1 MQPLGLRV
9 PIVNRPLGSGIDQEG
24 FAGAVSESPADLN
37 RPCSRAKPRCFK
49 IDKRQALMRGLSGRQ
64 GRSPI
69 IGASAPSPI
78 DAGLRIFFEV
88 DDAAVI
94 FARIGRPANFINR
107 SAQIVRLTAGEPIK
121 CNGGANDDQSGH
133 YACSRAHPGPFLPF
147 TAARLTAEQES
158 LPPAGPSVQ
167 SRAAAQAAAHRFSA
181 SDGRAPPQIV
191 TLRPPLSGQ
200 KAAALAQY
208 DYSAVNARLDPKAR
222 QAQSP
227 ANKTHRLNK
236 VELAISSSANPA
248 LAPVDSGARGFAAA
262 VASLRQLCED
272 DLELVNKAIVGAM
285 HSQTPM
291 IGDIAG
297 HLINAGGK
305 RLRPILTLSAA
316 RLFGFSGEEHIKLA
330 AAVELIHGA
339 TLLHDDV
346 VDASSLRRGASTANM
361 IWGNKE
367 SVLVGD
373 FLFSQAFELMVSAG
387 SLRVLQILSRAAGVI
402 AEGEV
407 LQLATQKNLE
417 ATFEM
422 YLAVVESKTAALFA
436 AAAQAGA
443 VIAGADHRGEEA
455 MRSFGR
461 NLGIAYQLVDDAL
474 DYSGREKALGKSV
487 GDDFREGKMTLP
499 VVYALDRATLADRD
513 FWRRTIADG
522 DQRPEDFET
531 ARRLIISTR
540 ALEDTFA
547 CARRYAARA
556 VEDLSRAP
564 ANDYSVALGDL
575 AAISASRIS

>member
-1 MQPLGLRV
+1 M
-9 PIVNRPLGSGIDQEG
+9 D
-24 FAGAVSESPADLN
+24 F
-37 RPCSRAKPRCFK
+37 
-49 IDKRQALMRGLSGRQ
+49 
-64 GRSPI
+64 
-69 IGASAPSPI
+69 
-78 DAGLRIFFEV
+78 
-88 DDAAVI
+88 
-94 FARIGRPANFINR
+94 
-107 SAQIVRLTAGEPIK
+107 
-121 CNGGANDDQSGH
+121 
-133 YACSRAHPGPFLPF
+133 
-147 TAARLTAEQES
+147 
-158 LPPAGPSVQ
+158 
-167 SRAAAQAAAHRFSA
+167 
-181 SDGRAPPQIV
+181 
-191 TLRPPLSGQ
+191 
-200 KAAALAQY
+200 
-208 DYSAVNARLDPKAR
+208 
-222 QAQSP
+222 
-227 ANKTHRLNK
+227 
-236 VELAISSSANPA
+236 AISSLANTAVAASA
-248 LAPVDSGARGFAAA
+248 APSARDFPAA
-262 VASLRQLCED
+262 VADLRALCETE
-272 DLELVNKAIVGAM
+272 LSLVNKTIIDAM
-285 HSQTPM
+285 RSQTPM
-291 IGDIAG
+291 IGDVAG

-316 RLFGFSGEEHIKLA
+316 RLFSYRGEDHIKLA

-346 VDASSLRRGASTANM
+346 VDASALRRGEETANM

-443 VIAGADHRGEEA
+443 VIAGADPRGEEA

-474 DYSGREKALGKSV
+474 DYSGREKSLGKTV

-499 VVYALDRATLADRD
+499 VVYALDRATPADRE
-513 FWRRTIADG
+513 FWKRTIADG
-522 DQRPEDFET
+522 VQRPEDFDR
-531 ARRLIISTR
+531 ARRLIVATR

-556 VEDLSRAP
+556 IEDLGRAP
-564 ANDYSVALGDL
+564 QNAVSAALADL
-575 AAISASRIS
+575 TALSASRIS